1 MIVSITYTRSFEA
14 QYKRYKKKFVSLDS
28 DFKVF
33 IDNIALLNSIDL
45 GGGLHK
51 YRLSVKSK
59 NKGKSGGFRV
69 IYFEALITEHHKGL
83 TLLDI
88 YDKSEKS
95 TVSKKEMFEIL
106 KNEGII

>member
-1 MIVSITYTRSFEA
+1 MIISLSYTRSFEA
-14 QYKRYKKKFVSLDS
+14 QFKRFKKKYASLES
-28 DFKVF
+28 DFKIF
-33 IDNIALLNSIDL
+33 INNINLEKSVDL

-51 YRLSVKSK
+51 YRLLVKSK

-69 IYFEALITEHHKGL
+69 VSFEALIAEHHKKF

-95 TVSKKEMFEIL
+95 NVSKKEMIEIL
-106 KNEGII
+106 QNEGII